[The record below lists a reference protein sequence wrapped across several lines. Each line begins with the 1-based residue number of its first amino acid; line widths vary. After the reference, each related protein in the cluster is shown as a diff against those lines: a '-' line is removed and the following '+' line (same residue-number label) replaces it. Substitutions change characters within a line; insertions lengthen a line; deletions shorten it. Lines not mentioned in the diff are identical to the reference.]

1 MSDIIE
7 IIHTPSESH
16 LQQLGVSDWPIWE
29 KEVSDFPW
37 HYDEREVCYL
47 LEGEVEVTPE
57 GGDTVRFGKGDLV
70 TFPAGMSCHWN
81 ITHPVRKHYR
91 FG

>member
-1 MSDIIE
+1 MNDIDITRNPE
-7 IIHTPSESH
+7 AQT
-16 LQQLGVSDWPIWE
+16 LQQLGVSDWPIWQ
-29 KEVSDFPW
+29 KEVSAFPW

-57 GGDTVRFGKGDLV
+57 GGETVRFGKGDLV
-70 TFPAGMSCHWN
+70 TFPAGMSCRWN
-81 ITHPVRKHYR
+81 ILVPVRKHYR